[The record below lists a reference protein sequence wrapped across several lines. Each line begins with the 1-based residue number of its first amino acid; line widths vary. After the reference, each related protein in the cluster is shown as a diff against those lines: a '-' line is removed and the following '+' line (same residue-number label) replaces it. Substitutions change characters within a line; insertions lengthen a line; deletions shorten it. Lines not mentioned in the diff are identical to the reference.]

1 MAELTFGEKLVI
13 ARKQLDLYSYQMAE
27 LLGVHPNS
35 ITKYERGEGKP
46 HAAAVRMFDLLCEK
60 HNIRFDEFETGSAT
74 AAKGEKMKIVLAEKV
89 SPATLAVFAAEPGWE
104 VLTHDQL
111 PMACRPRLRMPT
123 RWWFAAP
130 CRWTTR

>member
-1 MAELTFGEKLVI
+1 MELSFGEKLVI

-60 HNIRFDEFETGSAT
+60 HNIRFDDYKADT
-74 AAKGEKMKIVLAEKV
+74 AIEPKGDKMKIVLAEKV

-104 VLTHDQL
+104 VLTHDKL
-111 PMACRPRLRMPT
+111 P
-123 RWWFAAP
+123 
-130 CRWTTR
+130 

>member
-1 MAELTFGEKLVI
+1 MPDLTFGVKLLI

-46 HAAAVRMFDLLCEK
+46 HAAVVRMFDLLCEK
-60 HNIRFDEFETGSAT
+60 HNIRFDDFEAGSAT
-74 AAKGEKMKIVLAEKV
+74 APKGDKMKIVLAEKV

-111 PMACRPRLRMPT
+111 TNALP
-123 RWWFAAP
+123 AALP
-130 CRWTTR
+130 HADPLAVRS